1 MIPKKKIEE
10 ILAGYDKGS
19 LKIATICSHT
29 AQQIFYGARQEGI
42 KTIGICTKERKKFY
56 DSFPLAK
63 PDEYIMVDGASDLPA
78 DELVSQNAV
87 LIPHGSLVEYVG
99 EKIHDLPVP
108 IFGNRSS
115 LLWEKSREKM
125 SNWLKEAGIRTPKTI
140 NPEKID
146 RPCIVK
152 FPGAKGGRGYM
163 IVKNTEDFHSR
174 VRNPPAGTLVQE
186 YLIGVRAYPHFFYS
200 PLSKNSYAAGEGSVE
215 LMSIDKR
222 LESNVD
228 ECYREVAV
236 GVEVKPSFTII
247 GNTPM
252 VIRESLLPEIME
264 MGKRT
269 VESAQKLFG
278 GIPGPFCIESIIDEN
293 LNFYA
298 FEISARIVAGTNI
311 FPKGSPYSFY
321 TYGEEMSTGRR
332 IARELK
338 IAAKKNALPK
348 IIY

>member
-1 MIPKKKIEE
+1 MIPQEKIAKMLAAYDKKKLK
-10 ILAGYDKGS
+10 LAT
-19 LKIATICSHT
+19 LCSHT
-29 AQQIFYGARQEGI
+29 ALQIFYGARAEGI
-42 KTIGICTKERKKFY
+42 KTIGLCTRERKKFY

-63 PDEYIMVDGASDLPA
+63 PDEYMIIDGFNSLPCE
-78 DELVSQNAV
+78 ELAAQNAV
-87 LIPHGSLVEYVG
+87 LVPHGSLVEYAG
-99 EKIHDLPVP
+99 SSINDLPAP
-108 IFGNRSS
+108 IFGNRNS

-125 SNWLKEAGIRTPKTI
+125 SHWLNNAGLRTPKTI
-140 NPEKID
+140 NPQKID

-152 FPGAKGGRGYM
+152 FPGAKGGRGYI
-163 IVKNTEDFHSR
+163 IVKSTDEFNIR
-174 VRNPPAGTLVQE
+174 VPNPPTGTLVQE
-186 YLIGVRAYPHFFYS
+186 YLIGVRAYPHYFYS
-200 PLSKNSYAAGEGSVE
+200 PISKAGYAADSGSIE

-247 GNTPM
+247 GNTPIVM
-252 VIRESLLPEIME
+252 RESLLPEVME
-264 MGKRT
+264 MGKRA
-269 VESAQKLFG
+269 VESAHALFG

-311 FPKGSPYSFY
+311 FPNGSPYSLY
-321 TYGEEMSTGRR
+321 SYGEPMSTGRR

-338 IAAKKNALPK
+338 LAAKSSQLQK